1 MTDNNFGILPYEE
14 ILWGHNIEKAKC
26 TLEIGDFIDVLIID
40 IKHKKKKIIF
50 SKKALNH
57 PLDDPKIGLKIN
69 DSFLGIIKTIK
80 DYGYFIYLPFGM
92 EGLLHIGELD
102 ETISFNE
109 GDVINVFIKNI
120 DIERKRISLSYIL
133 DDQKVT

>member
-1 MTDNNFGILPYEE
+1 
-14 ILWGHNIEKAKC
+14 
-26 TLEIGDFIDVLIID
+26 
-40 IKHKKKKIIF
+40 
-50 SKKALNH
+50 
-57 PLDDPKIGLKIN
+57 
-69 DSFLGIIKTIK
+69 
-80 DYGYFIYLPFGM
+80 M

-120 DIERKRISLSYIL
+120 DIDRKRISLSYSL